1 LHKPETNV
9 LNFNLGI
16 DFVKILNM
24 ELISCITPTFNRSKL
39 LEMAILSCLN
49 QSYPEWEMIIVD
61 DGSTDDTESV
71 VQKYMIKDKRI
82 KYFHNPKKGAASA
95 RNYGILQSKGKYI
108 AFLDDDDINL
118 PYRFESQLNAA
129 KNSGSG
135 FIVSGYWVADRN
147 TGRILSEHKLELK
160 GEGAGFTSRWFIKKE
175 LLETVGGFC
184 ESFPSMMEIELSYR
198 IATHERF
205 VLHDRVVSVLNL
217 TANSV
222 SRNKNNSLKGKV
234 MLMEQLGENM
244 LPAEAAWWYF
254 IIGIDY
260 YCLSDIKNAKK
271 YIRKASEL
279 RNSFPYKLGNV
290 YASHISSEKRLQK
303 KINIKILQT
312 IANHNFPLLVKHP
325 VVK

>member
-1 LHKPETNV
+1 MQKP
-9 LNFNLGI
+9 
-16 DFVKILNM
+16 
-24 ELISCITPTFNRSKL
+24 LISCIIPTFNRASL
-39 LEMAILSCLN
+39 LKDAIESTIN
-49 QSYPEWEMIIVD
+49 QTFKNWELLIID
-61 DGSTDDTESV
+61 DGSEDNT
-71 VQKYMIKDKRI
+71 KDIIHEYVNKDNRI
-82 KYFHNPKKGAASA
+82 KYFTNTGKGQSSA
-95 RNYGILQSKGKYI
+95 RNVGIKNASGEFI

-135 FIVSGYWVADRN
+135 FIVSGYQVADRN

-184 ESFPSMMEIELSYR
+184 ESFPSMVEIELSYR

-205 VLHDRVVSVLNL
+205 VLHDRVVSVLNI
-217 TANSV
+217 TSNSV
-222 SRNKNNSLKGKV
+222 SRNKNNRLKGKV

-260 YCLSDIKNAKK
+260 YCLSDIENARI

-279 RNSFPYKLGNV
+279 RKSFPYKLGNV
-290 YASHISSEKRLQK
+290 YASHISSEKKLKK
-303 KINIKILQT
+303 KINMKILQT
-312 IANHNFPLLVKHP
+312 LANHNFPLLVNHP

>member
-1 LHKPETNV
+1 MQKP
-9 LNFNLGI
+9 
-16 DFVKILNM
+16 
-24 ELISCITPTFNRSKL
+24 LISCIIPTFNRASL
-39 LEMAILSCLN
+39 LKDAIESTIN
-49 QSYPEWEMIIVD
+49 QTFKNWELLIID
-61 DGSTDDTESV
+61 DGSEDNTKEI
-71 VQKYMIKDKRI
+71 IKEYINKDNRI
-82 KYFHNPKKGAASA
+82 KYFTNTGKGQSSA
-95 RNYGILQSKGKYI
+95 RNTGIKTASGEFI

-129 KNSGSG
+129 KNSGAG
-135 FIVSGYWVADRN
+135 FIVSGYQVADRN

-160 GEGAGFTSRWFIKKE
+160 GEGAGFTSRWFIKRGLIE
-175 LLETVGGFC
+175 SVGGFD
-184 ESFPSMMEIELSYR
+184 ENYPSMVEIELSYR
-198 IATHERF
+198 IAGRERF
-205 VLHDRVVSVLNL
+205 VLHDRVVSVLNI

-234 MLMEQLGENM
+234 MLMEQLGGSI

-260 YCLSDIKNAKK
+260 YCLSDIENAKS

-312 IANHNFPLLVKHP
+312 IANHNFPLLVNHP

>member
-1 LHKPETNV
+1 MHKPETNV

-39 LEMAILSCLN
+39 LENAILSCLN
-49 QSYPEWEMIIVD
+49 QTYPEWEMIIVD

-108 AFLDDDDINL
+108 AFLDDDDENL
-118 PYRFESQLNAA
+118 PHRFKSQINAV
-129 KNSGSG
+129 KKSG
-135 FIVSGYWVADRN
+135 FQFILSGYQVKCN
-147 TGRILSEHKLELK
+147 GRLISKHLEGLK
-160 GEGAGFTSRWFIKKE
+160 GKGAGIGIRWFIDRE
-175 LLETVGGFC
+175 LLFKAGLFD
-184 ESFPSMMEIELSYR
+184 ESMPSMQEVELSYR
-198 IATHERF
+198 IAEFEIFANHR
-205 VLHDRVVSVLNL
+205 DIVVTAGKTLN
-217 TANSV
+217 SI
-222 SRNKNNSLKGKV
+222 SRSNNGLDGKIK
-234 MLMEQLGENM
+234 LMEKQKNKM
-244 LPAEAAWWYF
+244 PSFEAAWWYF

-260 YCLSDIKNAKK
+260 YCLSDIENAKK

-312 IANHNFPLLVKHP
+312 IANHNFPLLVNHP